1 MFKMLL
7 TAIKR
12 IPVFLLLI
20 CIFLSEE
27 NADADIAMHFL
38 DVGHGDCTIIICDGD
53 VMVVDGGRAGKSDM
67 IFSFFRARN
76 IDHVRAVVGTHPD
89 SDHIGG
95 LPAVFHAASVDV
107 LYVPTLDHEA
117 KRHNILMRTARDA
130 RASIIV
136 PKDGESFQVGGAL
149 VTIIVP
155 NVPNP
160 TDNEMS
166 LVVRIVYGDHAF
178 LLCADIDSD
187 IERLLL
193 ANGYDV
199 SADVLK
205 VAHHGSE
212 TATSPAFLQAVS
224 PTYAVISGNDQY
236 GAAKNDVTQRIQNA
250 GITLLHTHFD
260 GCVSITST
268 GEEITV
274 KTEQ

>member
-1 MFKMLL
+1 MLKMLL
-7 TAIKR
+7 TSIKR

-20 CIFLSEE
+20 CIFLSAE

-67 IFSFFRARN
+67 IFSFLRARN

-117 KRHNILMRTARDA
+117 KRHNTLMRTARDA

-136 PKDGESFQVGGAL
+136 PKDGESLQIGGAL

-155 NVPNP
+155 NIPNP

-166 LVVRIVYGDHAF
+166 LVLRIVYGDHAF
-178 LLCADIDSD
+178 LLCADIDSG

-250 GITLLHTHFD
+250 GITLLHTHFA
-260 GCVSITST
+260 GSVSITST

>member
-1 MFKMLL
+1 MLEVLL
-7 TAIKR
+7 TIRKR
-12 IPVFLLLI
+12 ISAFLLVF
-20 CIFLSEE
+20 CIILPVKY
-27 NADADIAMHFL
+27 ADADIAMHFL

-53 VMVVDGGRAGKSDM
+53 VMVVDGGRPGKSDM
-67 IFSFFRARN
+67 IFSFLRARN

-95 LPAVFHAASVDV
+95 LPAVFHATSVDV
-107 LYVPTLDHEA
+107 LYVPTLNHEA
-117 KRHNILMRTARDA
+117 KRHNTLMRTARDA
-130 RASIIV
+130 KASIIV
-136 PKDGESFQVGGAL
+136 PKDGESFQIGGAL

-155 NVPNP
+155 NIPNP

-166 LVVRIVYGDHAF
+166 LVLRIVYGDHAF
-178 LLCADIDSD
+178 LLCADIDSG

-236 GAAKNDVTQRIQNA
+236 GAAENEITQRIQNA

-260 GCVSITST
+260 GSVSITST